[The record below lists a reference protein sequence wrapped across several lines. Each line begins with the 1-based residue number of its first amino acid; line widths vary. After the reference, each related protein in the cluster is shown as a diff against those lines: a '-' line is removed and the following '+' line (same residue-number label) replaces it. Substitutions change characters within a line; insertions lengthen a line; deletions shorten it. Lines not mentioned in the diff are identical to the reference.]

1 MDVKQV
7 TEYKIKN
14 RSAIVL
20 EYKSPQELIVL
31 DKTVYPAQEIV
42 ISISPEDKLEDMKDK
57 IKDLNEIPPE
67 NQTIIFNE
75 DKLED
80 VKPISEIGIQN

>member
-1 MDVKQV
+1 
-7 TEYKIKN
+7 
-14 RSAIVL
+14 
-20 EYKSPQELIVL
+20 L

-42 ISISPEDKLEDMKDK
+42 ISISSKDKLEDMKDK

-80 VKPISEIGIQN
+80 VKPISELGIQN

>member
-1 MDVKQV
+1 LDLKQV
-7 TEYKIKN
+7 TDYEIKN
-14 RSAIVL
+14 RSSIVL
-20 EYKSPQELIVL
+20 VYLPQELIVL

-80 VKPISEIGIQN
+80 VKPISELGIQN

>member
-1 MDVKQV
+1 LDLKQV
-7 TEYKIKN
+7 TDYEIKN

-42 ISISPEDKLEDMKDK
+42 ISISPEDKL
-57 IKDLNEIPPE
+57 
-67 NQTIIFNE
+67 
-75 DKLED
+75 
-80 VKPISEIGIQN
+80 

>member
-1 MDVKQV
+1 
-7 TEYKIKN
+7 
-14 RSAIVL
+14 
-20 EYKSPQELIVL
+20 L
-31 DKTVYPAQEIV
+31 DKTVYTAQEIV
-42 ISISPEDKLEDMKDK
+42 ISISSEDKLDDMKDK

-80 VKPISEIGIQN
+80 VKPISEIGI

>member
-1 MDVKQV
+1 MLVYLVK
-7 TEYKIKN
+7 
-14 RSAIVL
+14 
-20 EYKSPQELIVL
+20 ELIIL
-31 DKTVYPAQEIV
+31 DKTVYPPQEIV
-42 ISISPEDKLEDMKDK
+42 IPISAGDKIEDMKDK

-80 VKPISEIGIQN
+80 VKPISELGI

>member
-1 MDVKQV
+1 LDLKQV

-14 RSAIVL
+14 RSSIVL
-20 EYKSPQELIVL
+20 EYKSPQQLIVL

-57 IKDLNEIPPE
+57 IKKLNEIPPE

-80 VKPISEIGIQN
+80 VKPISELGI

>member
-1 MDVKQV
+1 
-7 TEYKIKN
+7 
-14 RSAIVL
+14 
-20 EYKSPQELIVL
+20 
-31 DKTVYPAQEIV
+31 
-42 ISISPEDKLEDMKDK
+42 MKDK

-80 VKPISEIGIQN
+80 VKPISELGIQN

>member
-1 MDVKQV
+1 M
-7 TEYKIKN
+7 
-14 RSAIVL
+14 
-20 EYKSPQELIVL
+20 
-31 DKTVYPAQEIV
+31 DKTVYPTQEIV
-42 ISISPEDKLEDMKDK
+42 IPISAGDKIEDMKDK

-80 VKPISEIGIQN
+80 VKPISEIGI

>member
-1 MDVKQV
+1 
-7 TEYKIKN
+7 
-14 RSAIVL
+14 
-20 EYKSPQELIVL
+20 
-31 DKTVYPAQEIV
+31 
-42 ISISPEDKLEDMKDK
+42 MKDK

-80 VKPISEIGIQN
+80 GYSL